1 MIRIKAPAIAHK
13 RPAPGT
19 PAKRRCLVP
28 TPSSA
33 AGTPRVEKA
42 STKAPA
48 IAHKRP
54 PPPAP
59 VTPAKRRCLG
69 PPPSSAAETP
79 QVEKAR
85 LDEARPSSS
94 AAKPSAPAARRA
106 PTTPKKTE
114 EETLGHLLAKIALW
128 QKKLPRHPGAEES
141 WLDCR
146 VSRGEA
152 HLGCKVCARHPPA
165 LAAGSS
171 DLASFRLSASRA
183 RLRNLQRHVAGAPHR
198 GAEEAALGSSPSV
211 TVPPLADFQALWDR
225 LGGGG
230 GAAEHLQGRVPEA
243 VHNGMV
249 PF

>member
-1 MIRIKAPAIAHK
+1 MPMGPDLVIRIKAPAIAHK
-13 RPAPGT
+13 RPPPPPAPGT
-19 PAKRRCLVP
+19 PAKRRCLGP
-28 TPSSA
+28 PPSSA

-79 QVEKAR
+79 QKAR
-85 LDEARPSSS
+85 LEEARPSSS

-106 PTTPKKTE
+106 PTTPNKTE

-152 HLGCKVCARHPPA
+152 YLGCEVCAKHPPA
-165 LAAGSS
+165 LAAYNS

-183 RLRNLQRHVAGAPHR
+183 RLRNLQRHAAGFPHR
-198 GAEEAALGSSPSV
+198 AAEEASLGSSPSV
-211 TVPPLADFQALWDR
+211 IVPPLADFQALWDR
-225 LGGGG
+225 LGG
-230 GAAEHLQGRVPEA
+230 AAEHLQGRAP
-243 VHNGMV
+243 
-249 PF
+249 